1 MENLIPTIKDYTHF
15 LECAT
20 KKFNIDINSARNLYG
35 KFTYLQWH
43 KLLN

>member
-1 MENLIPTIKDYTHF
+1 MKNLIPTIKDYTHF
-15 LECAT
+15 LECA
-20 KKFNIDINSARNLYG
+20 KVKFNIDINTARNLYG